1 MKRPIQVLMLFSAFQ
16 FAFPSV
22 SNAQGRP
29 VQTLNK
35 CEYRQPPVVVV
46 GGVYIQQCR
55 MPTPQ
60 ESAAAIRALQKLL
73 KGRNLQEPYESPEKK
88 KVISQVQ
95 KCSNQVSQTPNVWSR
110 NKFIFE
116 CDLAVKDTLAYSE
129 KYGGK
134 AASEMVPTTL
144 LMMLAYLSADPKYD
158 EKTYD
163 TVFSAFGAARKAD
176 IVTLWKSA
184 SFLKY
189 FRTAADWAPEE
200 DLNTKLGLTRMAQ
213 NAAREQ
219 GDIQTAC
226 YYANS
231 YSSLVKI
238 ENEKRTEDEMKWQK
252 ENC

>member
-1 MKRPIQVLMLFSAFQ
+1 MKRLIQAFMLFSVGLL
-16 FAFPSV
+16 AFPSV

-219 GDIQTAC
+219 GNIQTAC

>member
-1 MKRPIQVLMLFSAFQ
+1 MKRPIQALMLVFACQ
-16 FAFPSV
+16 FALPSG

-29 VQTLNK
+29 VQTLNM

-60 ESAAAIRALQKLL
+60 ESAAAIRVLQKLL
-73 KGRNLQEPYESPEKK
+73 KGRNLQEPYESPEQKK
-88 KVISQVQ
+88 TIAQIQ
-95 KCSNQVSQTPNVWSR
+95 KCSNQVSETPNVWSR

-116 CDLAVKDTLAYSE
+116 CDLALKDTLAYSE
-129 KYGGK
+129 KYGLERMKFPG
-134 AASEMVPTTL
+134 TL
-144 LMMLAYLSADPKYD
+144 LIILAYLSADPKYD
-158 EKTYD
+158 EKSYS
-163 TVFSAFGAARKAD
+163 TVFAAFAAARKAD
-176 IVTLWKSA
+176 ILPFWESA

-189 FRTAADWAPEE
+189 FRTAADWETE
-200 DLNTKLGLTRMAQ
+200 DNLDSKLALTRMTQ
-213 NAAREQ
+213 VAARKQ

-231 YSSLVKI
+231 YSSLVKS
-238 ENEKRTEDEMKWQK
+238 ENETRTEDEMNWQK